1 LAQRIGAVLA
11 TTSRRTLVD
20 SCYCHIEDCVLCE
33 AELYSGLS
41 AQQVCEIRGLLSKHN
56 HGAHEV
62 LFREGEPNT
71 HLYLL
76 RQGQLKL
83 TTLTPDGREQI
94 IGLGLPGQLLGF
106 HSMNDTAHTYTA
118 ETLTAAD
125 VCKIRRPDMIA
136 VLERNPSIMLRVI
149 EILNQE
155 LNRAQ
160 LLIRLLGQKTSVE
173 KVAAFILSLA
183 PLGLRN
189 GSPTE
194 LPLPLS
200 RQEMAEL
207 LGLTVETVSRHM
219 SEFRR
224 EGILD
229 APRGHVRIFDVER
242 LQRLAGDLPAHV
254 ALRH

>member
-1 LAQRIGAVLA
+1 MD
-11 TTSRRTLVD
+11 T
-20 SCYCHIEDCVLCE
+20 CYCHIEDCVLCD
-33 AELYSGLS
+33 ASLSAGLT
-41 AQQVCEIRGLLSKHN
+41 AQQVCEIRGMLSKHDYA
-56 HGAHEV
+56 AHEV
-62 LFREGEPNT
+62 LFREGEANV
-71 HLYLL
+71 HLFLL
-76 RQGQLKL
+76 RAGQLKL

-94 IGLGLPGQLLGF
+94 VGLGLPGQLLGF
-106 HSMNDTAHTYTA
+106 QSMHDTAYTCTA
-118 ETLTAAD
+118 VSLTPVHA
-125 VCKIRRPDMIA
+125 CKIRRTDMLA
-136 VLERNPSIMLRVI
+136 VLRHNPAVMLRVI
-149 EILNQE
+149 DILNEE

-183 PLGLRN
+183 PLGLKN
-189 GSPTE
+189 GSPTQ

-219 SEFRR
+219 SEFKR

-229 APRGHVRIFDVER
+229 APRGHVRILDAKR
-242 LQRLAGDLPAHV
+242 LQSLAGDLPP

>member
-1 LAQRIGAVLA
+1 M
-11 TTSRRTLVD
+11 D

-33 AELYSGLS
+33 AGLYSGLS
-41 AQQVCEIRGLLSKHN
+41 TRQVCEIRGLLSKHR

-71 HLYLL
+71 YLYLL
-76 RQGQLKL
+76 REGQLKL
-83 TTLTPDGREQI
+83 TTVTPDGREQI
-94 IGLGLPGQLLGF
+94 IGLGLPGHLLGF
-106 HSMNDTAHTYTA
+106 HSMHDTVHTYTA
-118 ETLTAAD
+118 ETLTA
-125 VCKIRRPDMIA
+125 VQLCKIRRADMVD
-136 VLERNPSIMLRVI
+136 VLRQNPSVMLRVI
-149 EILNQE
+149 DMLNEE

-219 SEFRR
+219 SEFKR

-229 APRGHVRIFDVER
+229 APRGHVRILNAER
-242 LQRLAGDLPAHV
+242 LQRLAGDLPAH
-254 ALRH
+254 AGLRH